1 MQNALQQLLT
11 YSRRYRPLDRDHL
24 GHTWP
29 TDAHWAGVASRRH
42 TELWKAYNA
51 LSEVND
57 FFKLRLTFERESVES
72 FLEGRTSSGGICS
85 ILPWTDHPGGRLR
98 AELESIVD
106 SAHSI
111 AGNLG
116 AHVKKSEKSL
126 LLRARAR
133 PATEEFDRMLFNGL
147 LACAMFPHCDINA
160 TALLRKAYIL
170 KLLMALPD
178 DELTRRVII
187 QL

>member
-1 MQNALQQLLT
+1 MQNVLQQLLT
-11 YSRRYRPLDRDHL
+11 YSRRFHPLDREYL
-24 GHTWP
+24 GHSWP
-29 TDAHWAGVASRRH
+29 TDAHWAGVASHRH
-42 TELWKAYNA
+42 TELWKAYTTISA
-51 LSEVND
+51 VND
-57 FFKLRLTFERESVES
+57 FFKIRLTFERESVES
-72 FLEGRTSSGGICS
+72 FWRGHTSSGGICS
-85 ILPWTDHPGGRLR
+85 ILPWAEHTGGRLR
-98 AELESIVD
+98 AELGSIVD
-106 SAHSI
+106 AAHSI

-178 DELTRRVII
+178 DELTRRVLI

>member
-1 MQNALQQLLT
+1 MKNVLQQLIT
-11 YSRRYRPLDRDHL
+11 HSRRFRPLDREHL

-42 TELWKAYNA
+42 TELWEAYNA

-57 FFKLRLTFERESVES
+57 FFKLRLTFERESVAS
-72 FLEGRTSSGGICS
+72 FLEGHTGLGVAYS
-85 ILPWTDHPGGRLR
+85 ILPWADHPGGRLR

-106 SAHSI
+106 TAHSI
-111 AGNLG
+111 ADNLG
-116 AHVKKSEKSL
+116 AHVRKSEKSL

-170 KLLMALPD
+170 KFLIELPD
-178 DELTRRVII
+178 DELTRRVLI